1 MKDRMTERVAAVT
14 PSECTGQ
21 FFRHAAINR
30 AAFTG
35 SPGGRWGTDHFSVIY
50 LGRPMHG
57 VVVEAY
63 RHLVDNNPGMTPA
76 MVRPRTLYTVSVNVD
91 RILDLT
97 NPRHLT
103 DVGLTPGELTTDP
116 YEYEKCQEVAAAAHQ
131 LGMKGILAPSAH
143 GLGETLALF
152 AARLSNSDRPVVES
166 AVLWQQLP
174 PDPRLLAVAPKVVGE
189 QG

>member
-1 MKDRMTERVAAVT
+1 MKDRMTERVAGVA
-14 PSECTGQ
+14 PSVCAGQ

-50 LGRPMHG
+50 LGRPVHG

-63 RHLVDNNPGMTPA
+63 RHLVDNNPGLTPA

-97 NPRHLT
+97 IPQSLA
-103 DVGLTPGELTTDP
+103 DVGLTMDDLTTDP
-116 YEYEKCQEVAAAAHQ
+116 YEYGTCQDVAAAAHQ
-131 LGMKGILAPSAH
+131 LGLKGVLAPAAH
-143 GLGETLALF
+143 GLGQTLALF
-152 AARLSNSDRPVVES
+152 AARLSNSDRPVIETE
-166 AVLWQQLP
+166 VLWQHLP
-174 PDPRLLAVAPKVVGE
+174 ADPRQLSVVE
-189 QG
+189 EAASE